1 MSEIKAPLL
10 MDESF
15 PHWMPHQSAAVPIPV
30 TVLNYQIWQNG
41 QQTGWPMVRRQ
52 GLPAPNKKPKRVRT
66 AFTTNQLL
74 ALENEFNQ
82 CRYLAPARRLQLAD
96 ILDINERAIKIW
108 FQNRRMKQKKDFLES
123 QATSDES
130 SEHSQSPIMYHQGV
144 MPNYPGICKPTT
156 PNLTSEQPQYSP
168 YMYGTYPL
176 GLEVQ
181 APTQLGASL
190 SSAATIPTAP
200 NLMAQQPRYSPY
212 TYGTHISITPRSIP
226 AQHYQ
231 SAVQA
236 AAQLETIHPLPNQ
249 YSPYIFGNTHP
260 MFAPGNIPTPPLQP
274 EVQVLSQREAS
285 LSSTEQPAPD
295 VSNEHDNSSWDP
307 LQFIDDLL
315 L

>member
-1 MSEIKAPLL
+1 ML
-10 MDESF
+10 
-15 PHWMPHQSAAVPIPV
+15 HQSAAVPIPV
-30 TVLNYQIWQNG
+30 TAPTYQIWQNG
-41 QQTGWPMVRRQ
+41 QQTGWPMVRLQ

-96 ILDINERAIKIW
+96 ILHINERAIKIW
-108 FQNRRMKQKKDFLES
+108 SQNRRMKQKKDFLES
-123 QATSDES
+123 QATSEES
-130 SEHSQSPIMYHQGV
+130 SEDSQSPIMHHQGV
-144 MPNYPGICKPTT
+144 IPNHPGVRVPTT

-168 YMYGTYPL
+168 YMYGTYSPGNVSAL
-176 GLEVQ
+176 PWHPEVQ

-200 NLMAQQPRYSPY
+200 NLMSQQPRYSPD
-212 TYGTHISITPRSIP
+212 TYGTHPSIASRSIP
-226 AQHYQ
+226 AQLYQ

-236 AAQLETIHPLPNQ
+236 ARQLETSHPLPNLMSEHHQ
-249 YSPYIFGNTHP
+249 HSPYIFGNTHR
-260 MFAPGNIPTPPLQP
+260 MFPPGNIPAPPLQP
-274 EVQVLSQREAS
+274 VVQVPPQREAN
-285 LSSTEQPAPD
+285 LSSVEQPAPD
-295 VSNEHDNSSWDP
+295 VSNEHDNSFWDP